1 MKEYTLT
8 LEVKIKDWWTDIRDL
23 LMCLVEFE
31 KANNVEIILKDIK
44 EVG

>member
-8 LEVKIKDWWTDIRDL
+8 LQVKIKDWWTDIRDL
-23 LMCLVEFE
+23 LMHLVEFE
-31 KANNVEIILKDIK
+31 KANNMEIILKDIK